1 MLHLT
6 NNLISGEF
14 PTTLS
19 NYKTVHFETSEYIY
33 FVLKLQFQISIQS
46 NWKTNKQKNKK
57 QKQQVKILVHLT
69 FT

>member
-6 NNLISGEF
+6 NNLFSGEF
-14 PTTLS
+14 PTTLF

-33 FVLKLQFQISIQS
+33 FVLKLQIQISIQS
-46 NWKTNKQKNKK
+46 NWKTNKQTNKK
-57 QKQQVKILVHLT
+57 TKQVKILVHLT

>member
-14 PTTLS
+14 PTTLL

-33 FVLKLQFQISIQS
+33 FVLKLQIQISIQS
-46 NWKTNKQKNKK
+46 NWKTKKPKNKK